1 MFDLLLC
8 TIRIIDDIDRERK
21 SMSTKLVNLRI
32 DFAFKQLFGT
42 KGNEEI
48 LTGFLNAILEESLDA
63 PITSLQLEDQSYE
76 DDKLSILDLLATLDN
91 GTQVNIEIQ
100 LRNTHDM
107 VKRSLY
113 YWSKLYTSQMQEG
126 MPYRSLR
133 KTITINLL
141 DFILFSQE
149 DAFHTTGQL
158 WNTKMQRLLSDDIEI
173 HFVEIPKL
181 VKQWREEKV
190 NPWENTFVRWML
202 LLPAHE
208 DEHLTQTL
216 EEIAM
221 NQDPILQKAMN
232 KWENMSHDS
241 SFRTAY
247 EAHEKLLLD
256 EQAKL
261 AHAREEGLEEGMEKG
276 NIQLIRGMHKNGMPL
291 EDIAKFTGL
300 STEEIRK
307 LLL

>member
-1 MFDLLLC
+1 
-8 TIRIIDDIDRERK
+8 
-21 SMSTKLVNLRI
+21 MSTKLVNLRI

-42 KGNEEI
+42 KGSEDI
-48 LTGFLNAILEESLDA
+48 LAGFLNAVLEKSLEA
-63 PITSLQLEDQSYE
+63 PITSLQLEDPHLHKAYE
-76 DDKLSILDLLATLDN
+76 DDKLSILDLLATLNN

-126 MPYRSLR
+126 MPYRALR

-141 DFILFSQE
+141 DFILFSSDEEFQ
-149 DAFHTTGQL
+149 TTGQL
-158 WNTKMQRLLSDDIEI
+158 WDTTKQRVLSDDIEI

-181 VKQWREEKV
+181 VKQWRQEKV
-190 NPWENTFVRWML
+190 NPWENAFVRWIL

-221 NQDPILQKAMN
+221 NQDPILQKAMD

-241 SFRTAY
+241 SFRSAY
-247 EAHEKLLLD
+247 EAREKLLLD

-261 AHAREEGLEEGMEKG
+261 AHAREEGLEEGK
-276 NIQLIRGMHKNGMPL
+276 IRLIRSMHENGMPL
-291 EDIAKFTGL
+291 DDIAKFTGD
-300 STEEIRK
+300 RK
-307 LLL
+307 SVV

>member
-1 MFDLLLC
+1 
-8 TIRIIDDIDRERK
+8 
-21 SMSTKLVNLRI
+21 MSNQLVNLRI

-42 KGNEEI
+42 KGNEDI
-48 LTGFLNAILEESLDA
+48 LIEFLNAMLGPSLNT
-63 PITSLQLEDQSYE
+63 PITSLQLDDPHLHKAYE
-76 DDKLSILDLLATLDN
+76 DDKLSILDLVATLDN

-100 LRNTHDM
+100 LRNAHDII
-107 VKRSLY
+107 KRSLY

-126 MPYRSLR
+126 MPYDSLR

-141 DFILFSQE
+141 DFVLFQTYE
-149 DAFHTTGQL
+149 EFHTTGQL
-158 WNTKMQRLLSDDIEI
+158 WNIHKNQVLSDDVEL

-181 VKQWREEKV
+181 VKQWKEEKI
-190 NPWENTFVRWML
+190 NPWENAFVRWML

-221 NQDPILQKAMN
+221 NQDPILQKAIN

-241 SFRTAY
+241 SFRRAY
-247 EAHEKLLLD
+247 EAREKLLLD

-261 AHAREEGLEEGMEKG
+261 AHAEQKGRQEGLEAGKM
-276 NIQLIRGMHKNGMPL
+276 QLIQGMYKNGMSV

-300 STEEIRK
+300 RVAEIQQFLRN
-307 LLL
+307 